1 MHSDWFF
8 TCTRLHFSFKSLPTF
23 FIGRRQPAII
33 RWAFIIFSRH
43 CRSIIRCYILIFIIN
58 RCSIYRALYKTL
70 LLQFSLNLGNFT
82 SEFVLF
88 KYIINILLY
97 IDLFL
102 SKKKIQQID
111 FLLIFH
117 YLLFNLLWLW
127 IVIMVT
133 RYDINQQF
141 TIFQKNLHWNGRS
154 SWEVEQSRIIFTD
167 IYLGFKQVLGP
178 ISGVTEGVR
187 WVR

>member
-1 MHSDWFF
+1 M
-8 TCTRLHFSFKSLPTF
+8 L
-23 FIGRRQPAII
+23 
-33 RWAFIIFSRH
+33 
-43 CRSIIRCYILIFIIN
+43 Y
-58 RCSIYRALYKTL
+58 YRALYKTL

-178 ISGVTEGVR
+178 ISGVTEGARSVR
-187 WVR
+187 